1 VDIEVALPPTDRAP
15 QSADSATRYFSETGH
30 NVPDVFASY
39 WDANGGLTRFGY
51 PLTEAFEEVSETD
64 GGRYITQYFERARFE
79 WHPDYAGTEY
89 EVQLGLLGAELAVQ
103 RASEQPFR
111 RIKSFQSDDDH
122 TYFAETGHSLA
133 YAFKGYWEANGGLP
147 YFGYP
152 ISEEFDEYSET
163 DGVTHTVQYFER
175 NRFEYHSEY
184 ADTDDAV
191 LLGHLAREVLIARGW
206 LSPDE

>member
-1 VDIEVALPPTDRAP
+1 LA
-15 QSADSATRYFSETGH
+15 
-30 NVPDVFASY
+30 AS
-39 WDANGGLTRFGY
+39 R
-51 PLTEAFEEVSETD
+51 
-64 GGRYITQYFERARFE
+64 
-79 WHPDYAGTEY
+79 
-89 EVQLGLLGAELAVQ
+89 GA
-103 RASEQPFR
+103 EQPFR

-122 TYFAETGHSLA
+122 TYFSETGHSLA

-163 DGVTHTVQYFER
+163 DGIVHTVQYFER
-175 NRFEYHSEY
+175 NRFEYHPEY
-184 ADTDDAV
+184 AGTDDAV